1 MSLYANAVWAERQAK
16 IARDNADHEAGI
28 AALRDENKRLR
39 YHLTELGKVADRAGL
54 VLATIGAEN
63 SDEAEQI
70 QQIIDGISTWAA
82 PAILGNVKGPNA
94 KVSGGGTPS
103 AGLPG

>member
-28 AALRDENKRLR
+28 SALREENKRLR

-54 VLATIGAEN
+54 VLATI
-63 SDEAEQI
+63 EAEDTTEGEMLQN
-70 QQIIDGISTWAA
+70 IIDGIATWAA
-82 PAILGNVKGPNA
+82 PAILGDVKGPNA
-94 KVSGGGTPS
+94 
-103 AGLPG
+103 